1 MNNGPAKKRQVSTPL
16 QSDDYFGVQFEEEDD
31 LGSPDSVLAFIAQS
45 VIETIAGTRNIEQCA
60 RWLSDGVYQQLRQK
74 SVASTRSR
82 AESPVKLLR
91 PNLTVGKI
99 STFSPR
105 AGVVEGVVIVHNHGR
120 ARAVAIRLEGYNG
133 RWRARSVAVL

>member
-1 MNNGPAKKRQVSTPL
+1 MNNASIAPRKASTSPE
-16 QSDDYFGVQFEEEDD
+16 SDDYFGIEFANPDN
-31 LGSPDSVLAFIAQS
+31 LGDPKPILAFLAQS
-45 VIETIAGTRNIEQCA
+45 IIETLAGIRDIEQCA

-74 SVASTRSR
+74 SLASTRSR
-82 AESPVKLLR
+82 AESNVRALR

-105 AGVVEGVVIVHNHGR
+105 AGVIEGVVIVHNIGR